1 MARGFHCLAPSTTR
15 LETEKSRAT
24 MHVAGSLRSLGR
36 PLTCRFLNKAAAS
49 SPTQGNAAPATSS
62 PKPFSAIPGPKP
74 LPLLG
79 NLRDFIPQEGRF
91 FVYFHEC
98 FEKYGEIFKYSI
110 MG

>member
-1 MARGFHCLAPSTTR
+1 MFT
-15 LETEKSRAT
+15 AT

-36 PLTCRFLNKAAAS
+36 PLTCRFLNKTAAAS
-49 SPTQGNAAPATSS
+49 PAQENATPATSS

-79 NLRDFIPQEGRF
+79 NLRDLIPNRGKGF
-91 FVYFHEC
+91 LYFHEC
-98 FEKYGEIFKYSI
+98 FEKYGKIFKYSI